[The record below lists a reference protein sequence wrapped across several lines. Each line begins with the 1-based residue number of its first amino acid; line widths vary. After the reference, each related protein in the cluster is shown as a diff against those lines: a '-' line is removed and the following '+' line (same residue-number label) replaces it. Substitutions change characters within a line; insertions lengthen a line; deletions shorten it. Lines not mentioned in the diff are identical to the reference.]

1 MNAKISDVVKTNV
14 SYETERTSKHR
25 SVIPALLES
34 WKRERRNAF
43 TLIELLVVIA
53 IIAIL
58 AALLLPTLSR
68 AKASAHLVKCAS
80 NLRQIGIA
88 SSMYVADFG
97 SYPVYYERL
106 PPGMDPYWTGK
117 LAPYCSK
124 SWSDEIYR
132 CPGNPFRASWRSVDG
147 TWVEIYAMNYD
158 INSFGV
164 GYYNPYGLSVRV
176 GREARFNPGYSS
188 CKESQVVSPSEM
200 IGYSDFFP
208 GLSSYLQLY
217 GDYHWNV
224 KDGPGEN
231 IKLSRRLIER
241 RHKGLWNTV
250 FVDGHI
256 EAFKT
261 RVFFGKNRYD
271 PADEPM
277 RRRWNRDHQ
286 PHWEEIDRP
295 Q

>member
-1 MNAKISDVVKTNV
+1 MHATISDVVKPDA
-14 SYETERTSKHR
+14 SYHGGAISKR
-25 SVIPALLES
+25 CDAIPAPVQP
-34 WKRERRNAF
+34 RNRQRRNAF

-68 AKASAHLVKCAS
+68 AKDSANLAKCAS

-88 SSMYVADFG
+88 SSVYVADFG
-97 SYPVYYERL
+97 AYPVYYERL
-106 PPGMDPYWTGK
+106 PADRDPYWTGK

-124 SWSDEIYR
+124 SWSDEIYC
-132 CPGNPFRASWRSVDG
+132 CPGNPLRASRRTVDG
-147 TWVEIYAMNYD
+147 TWVEMYGMNYD

-188 CKESQVVSPSEM
+188 CREPQVVSPSEM
-200 IGYSDFFP
+200 IGYSDYLP
-208 GLSSYLQLY
+208 GLSSYFQLY
-217 GDYHWNV
+217 GDYHRYV
-224 KDGPGEN
+224 KSESGEE
-231 IKLSRRLIER
+231 IKLSRRLIAK

-261 RVFFGKNRYD
+261 SVFFGKNRYD

-286 PHWEEIDRP
+286 PHWEEVGRP